1 MNPAERLAA
10 EAIAMRELHANVI
23 DATNIGTYA
32 IERGIRNWP
41 VFPGNGKIPAIPNPH
56 PEGSIERQTCKGEC
70 GLDGH
75 GVLDATIDVEKIG
88 FWWGGKYA
96 GCNILGR
103 VPESMFVVDVDPRHD
118 GARSIAALEERYGL
132 LPETLMTVSGRM
144 DGGVHYFYRRPTGN
158 LSSKR
163 LGPGI
168 DIKTST
174 GYVVLPPSIHPDTRK
189 PYLGVDKPVADPP
202 AWLIDLLLPAHRITP
217 PRPRSPL
224 QGRLRGF
231 FSGSIADKYDAS
243 TTWPEILMPHGWSC
257 LDPDTDAD
265 GAKWVHPTATAK
277 WSATIRHGL
286 LFVYSTNTPFEVT
299 ESGNA
304 KGHTKFRAFAVLNHG
319 GDMSAAARALMAV
332 SR

>member
-144 DGGVHYFYRRPTGN
+144 DGGVH
-158 LSSKR
+158 
-163 LGPGI
+163 
-168 DIKTST
+168 
-174 GYVVLPPSIHPDTRK
+174 
-189 PYLGVDKPVADPP
+189 
-202 AWLIDLLLPAHRITP
+202 
-217 PRPRSPL
+217 
-224 QGRLRGF
+224 
-231 FSGSIADKYDAS
+231 
-243 TTWPEILMPHGWSC
+243 
-257 LDPDTDAD
+257 
-265 GAKWVHPTATAK
+265 
-277 WSATIRHGL
+277 
-286 LFVYSTNTPFEVT
+286 
-299 ESGNA
+299 
-304 KGHTKFRAFAVLNHG
+304 
-319 GDMSAAARALMAV
+319 
-332 SR
+332 